1 MSDNEAEKYGRWL
14 EERNRYEEALKMI
27 AGVVDSCGHTHGS
40 QLVGMK
46 EITLAQLVLE
56 GKDPHDALEEV

>member
-1 MSDNEAEKYGRWL
+1 MDETPYERMERYG
-14 EERNRYEEALKMI
+14 EALKMI
-27 AGVVDSCGHTHGS
+27 AGVVDSCGYTHGS